1 MVEFGK
7 TQEEP
12 AGGYEKYLLEKDTTD
27 WNRIE
32 YISHRNQ
39 QVHKNNR
46 KPWLASELSLNF

>member
-7 TQEEP
+7 TQEDP